1 MSGLGKRGKDKVAT
15 TDALF
20 QKTEKPEPH
29 KSETMESHKPV
40 KKSFEFSFE
49 LAEKLRERAFRERRI
64 LSERRWLSIS
74 RIPRYRQ
81 RGLVAGG

>member
-49 LAEKLRERAFRERRI
+49 LAEKLRERAFRERRKEVDI
-64 LSERRWLSIS
+64 VREALALYLKN
-74 RIPRYRQ
+74 PP
-81 RGLVAGG
+81 V